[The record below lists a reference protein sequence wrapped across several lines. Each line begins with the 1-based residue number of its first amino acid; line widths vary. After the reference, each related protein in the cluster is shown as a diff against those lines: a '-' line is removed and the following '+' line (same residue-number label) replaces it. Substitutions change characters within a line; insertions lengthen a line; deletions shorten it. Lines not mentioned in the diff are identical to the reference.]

1 MTNMKVPYWNVWW
14 TLTMISAGATII
26 VALLEAFGVFRGL

>member
-1 MTNMKVPYWNVWW
+1 VTNMKVPYWNVWW